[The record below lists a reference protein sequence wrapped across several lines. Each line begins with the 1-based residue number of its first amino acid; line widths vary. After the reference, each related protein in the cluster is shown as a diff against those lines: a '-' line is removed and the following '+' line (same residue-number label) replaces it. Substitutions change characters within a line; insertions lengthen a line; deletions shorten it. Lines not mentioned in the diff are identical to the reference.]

1 MPKLIDKKGSKP
13 SSSYRVYW
21 FTIWIVVIILL
32 FFILLPILSFWKLT
46 PAQFSDG
53 VALFATIGGIMGAIF
68 TIGGLVVALAAILT
82 VLTIEER
89 VNKVFDN
96 RLPELHAHIH
106 SYEAEDA
113 IRDRNWEQA
122 DSKTMQAIQEY
133 SRLPNMRRKLGLQ
146 MSYSIGQSFIKEHRR
161 EGTFSISDEPLS
173 SIFIFYSPA
182 SVERAKIYGI
192 NKRCAAMLEALKKAI
207 AADPEWKEQ
216 LREPNSLILLAHGC
230 IDEPNIQDTLERLR
244 RDLGL
249 PMPEE
254 TFTRYIKEQYG
265 KVGLHGYWAIG
276 RPDYWIEHHNNKPN
290 FPIDILVYPKKEGE
304 KRQAHASF
312 SVPGNRDEIT
322 KEENS
327 YFPIYDLFNELE
339 KRFFLI
345 CPTE

>member
-1 MPKLIDKKGSKP
+1 
-13 SSSYRVYW
+13 
-21 FTIWIVVIILL
+21 
-32 FFILLPILSFWKLT
+32 
-46 PAQFSDG
+46 
-53 VALFATIGGIMGAIF
+53 MGAIF

-182 SVERAKIYGI
+182 SVERAIFWLKEAQKQGEDQDGAVSAALAKIYGI
-192 NKRCAAMLEALKKAI
+192 NKRCAAMLEALKK
-207 AADPEWKEQ
+207 
-216 LREPNSLILLAHGC
+216 LL
-230 IDEPNIQDTLERLR
+230 
-244 RDLGL
+244 
-249 PMPEE
+249 
-254 TFTRYIKEQYG
+254 
-265 KVGLHGYWAIG
+265 
-276 RPDYWIEHHNNKPN
+276 
-290 FPIDILVYPKKEGE
+290 
-304 KRQAHASF
+304 
-312 SVPGNRDEIT
+312 
-322 KEENS
+322 
-327 YFPIYDLFNELE
+327 
-339 KRFFLI
+339 
-345 CPTE
+345 

>member
-146 MSYSIGQSFIKEHRR
+146 MRQGEDQDGAVSAA
-161 EGTFSISDEPLS
+161 L
-173 SIFIFYSPA
+173 
-182 SVERAKIYGI
+182 AKIYGI

-304 KRQAHASF
+304 KWQAHASF
-312 SVPGNRDEIT
+312 SVPGNRDEIP